1 MSEEQVEVTTPA
13 TTEEAPTQDA
23 SMSEAVATAHAETT
37 PAQPPPPPTESEP
50 EAACTMDTSEAPP
63 GEEPK
68 PPPCPTES
76 LWEVVN
82 KDPSDFTS
90 WTDLIKKA
98 EETREIAKIQR
109 VYDSFL
115 GEFPLCYG
123 YWKKYAD
130 QEKSAGN
137 PEAIVSVYER
147 GVAAIPYSVDLW
159 VHYCNYL
166 IESSN
171 EPEAIRSLYERGLA
185 YVGTDFLASPLWN
198 KYLEYEASAG
208 TPAHMAQIYSRV
220 LQIPLQKL
228 DSYWEGLNKYT
239 QSKPVRTMMTKE
251 EVAAADAQDK
261 VRIEKATEAATA
273 EKERKKK
280 EKEEAKA
287 KAAAEAA
294 AAMEEGEVPEPAE
307 EEPEEEDEPIQ
318 IPPEDEDALKAQYLS
333 MREPLYK
340 ASKEEAQK
348 RIEFESAIKRPYFH
362 VKKLKEEELK
372 NWSRYLDY
380 AEKEWPGHSVVHLYE
395 RCVIACANYPEYW
408 IRYAKYS
415 EKTAGAD
422 AARAVIQRASMVF
435 VKRRPEIH
443 MFEAEFEERLGNP
456 EAAKRSYSVVNSS
469 VAPGLLQCIVRHA
482 NLERRC
488 GDVTAAR
495 GVYERAIAEE
505 RAKES
510 SSVLVHLLMQYA
522 RFLDEIAEDIE
533 SARHMYQ
540 EALKAKPDSRSL
552 WEGAIL
558 IETRQ
563 ATDQRVDHAL
573 ALYER
578 ATAPPPVEE
587 AAKEEELVSGLS
599 ATAREELSASAVV
612 FADLHG
618 NKDQLAAAREM
629 HRSRFET
636 ANSTPLSTYS
646 KKRTASDALGESSS
660 KQAKVA
666 ATGTPG
672 APPQPPPPPTDPGAA
687 AYAQP
692 AAGAY
697 AYPGYGAGYA
707 AYGQHYPQYAGDPAT
722 DAAWA
727 AYYAQQQYPGYP
739 PHPAQ

>member
-50 EAACTMDTSEAPP
+50 EA
-63 GEEPK
+63 
-68 PPPCPTES
+68 
-76 LWEVVN
+76 
-82 KDPSDFTS
+82 
-90 WTDLIKKA
+90 DLIKKA
-98 EETREIAKIQR
+98 EETVRVHVLIQSKVPTSQVFTLKLNQTNVSMQREIAKIQR

-629 HRSRFET
+629 HRQKWQPPVPLVHHLSPHLLPQILVQLHMRNLQLVHMPT
-636 ANSTPLSTYS
+636 QAMVQGMLHMVNTIHSTPEIRQLM
-646 KKRTASDALGESSS
+646 
-660 KQAKVA
+660 
-666 ATGTPG
+666 
-672 APPQPPPPPTDPGAA
+672 PP
-687 AYAQP
+687 
-692 AAGAY
+692 
-697 AYPGYGAGYA
+697 
-707 AYGQHYPQYAGDPAT
+707 GQHIMPNSSTQDTLRTQHSKPS
-722 DAAWA
+722 
-727 AYYAQQQYPGYP
+727 
-739 PHPAQ
+739 